1 MNRCCL
7 VLVAALGLAG
17 CWNGENVN
25 LRMGDVSLGQ
35 QLIDLQ
41 RAREAGAIDDEEYQR
56 VRTALVAISALCE
69 KEAE

>member
-1 MNRCCL
+1 MFRCCIL
-7 VLVAALGLAG
+7 LLASLGLAG

-41 RAREAGAIDDEEYQR
+41 RAHESGALDDEEYQR
-56 VRTALVAISALCE
+56 VRTALIALGSLCE
-69 KEAE
+69 DTEE